1 MDKKFIG
8 LNAGIIWRIIS
19 DQQKW
24 KYSELK
30 QKSGLPDKELY
41 AAIGWLAREDKIE
54 IEHGEDGN
62 EDTFYLQFNM
72 YIRYGRCATTSTP
85 PTITLPGLPYW
96 VRAL

>member
-30 QKSGLPDKELY
+30 QKSGLPDK
-41 AAIGWLAREDKIE
+41 LAREDKIE

-72 YIRYGRCATTSTP
+72 YI
-85 PTITLPGLPYW
+85 
-96 VRAL
+96 

>member
-30 QKSGLPDKELY
+30 QKS
-41 AAIGWLAREDKIE
+41 LAREDKIE

-72 YIRYGRCATTSTP
+72 YI
-85 PTITLPGLPYW
+85 
-96 VRAL
+96 

>member
-19 DQQKW
+19 DQRKW

-30 QKSGLPDKELY
+30 RKSGLPDKEMY

-54 IEHGEDGN
+54 IEHGEDEGS
-62 EDTFYLQFNM
+62 FCLPFNV
-72 YIRYGRCATTSTP
+72 YF
-85 PTITLPGLPYW
+85 
-96 VRAL
+96 

>member
-72 YIRYGRCATTSTP
+72 YIIYAIAT
-85 PTITLPGLPYW
+85 
-96 VRAL
+96 

>member
-24 KYSELK
+24 K
-30 QKSGLPDKELY
+30 Y

-72 YIRYGRCATTSTP
+72 YI
-85 PTITLPGLPYW
+85 
-96 VRAL
+96 

>member
-30 QKSGLPDKELY
+30 QKSGLPDKEL
-41 AAIGWLAREDKIE
+41 LAREDKIE

-72 YIRYGRCATTSTP
+72 YI
-85 PTITLPGLPYW
+85 
-96 VRAL
+96 

>member
-41 AAIGWLAREDKIE
+41 AGWHGKI
-54 IEHGEDGN
+54 
-62 EDTFYLQFNM
+62 
-72 YIRYGRCATTSTP
+72 R
-85 PTITLPGLPYW
+85 
-96 VRAL
+96 

>member
-72 YIRYGRCATTSTP
+72 YIRIRRDTAGAPQHQRRPQPNYPACSVG
-85 PTITLPGLPYW
+85 
-96 VRAL
+96 

>member
-30 QKSGLPDKELY
+30 QKRQS
-41 AAIGWLAREDKIE
+41 AGWHGKI
-54 IEHGEDGN
+54 
-62 EDTFYLQFNM
+62 
-72 YIRYGRCATTSTP
+72 R
-85 PTITLPGLPYW
+85 
-96 VRAL
+96 

>member
-24 KYSELK
+24 K
-30 QKSGLPDKELY
+30 

-72 YIRYGRCATTSTP
+72 YI
-85 PTITLPGLPYW
+85 
-96 VRAL
+96 

>member
-72 YIRYGRCATTSTP
+72 YICIFEIYAIAT
-85 PTITLPGLPYW
+85 
-96 VRAL
+96 

>member
-19 DQQKW
+19 DQQT
-24 KYSELK
+24 
-30 QKSGLPDKELY
+30 
-41 AAIGWLAREDKIE
+41 IGWLAREDKIE

-72 YIRYGRCATTSTP
+72 YI
-85 PTITLPGLPYW
+85 
-96 VRAL
+96 

>member
-30 QKSGLPDKELY
+30 QKSGLP
-41 AAIGWLAREDKIE
+41 LAREDKIE

-72 YIRYGRCATTSTP
+72 YI
-85 PTITLPGLPYW
+85 
-96 VRAL
+96 

>member
-30 QKSGLPDKELY
+30 Q

-72 YIRYGRCATTSTP
+72 YI
-85 PTITLPGLPYW
+85 
-96 VRAL
+96 

>member
-8 LNAGIIWRIIS
+8 LNAGIIWRIISDLNAGIIWRIIS

-54 IEHGEDGN
+54 IEHGENGN

-72 YIRYGRCATTSTP
+72 YI
-85 PTITLPGLPYW
+85 
-96 VRAL
+96 

>member
-30 QKSGLPDKELY
+30 Q
-41 AAIGWLAREDKIE
+41 LAREDKIE

-72 YIRYGRCATTSTP
+72 YI
-85 PTITLPGLPYW
+85 
-96 VRAL
+96 

>member
-30 QKSGLPDKELY
+30 QKSGL
-41 AAIGWLAREDKIE
+41 
-54 IEHGEDGN
+54 

-72 YIRYGRCATTSTP
+72 YI
-85 PTITLPGLPYW
+85 
-96 VRAL
+96 

>member
-72 YIRYGRCATTSTP
+72 YIDWIRIFSLACHHCKHGRHFSA
-85 PTITLPGLPYW
+85 
-96 VRAL
+96 

>member
-8 LNAGIIWRIIS
+8 LNAGIVWHIIS
-19 DQQKW
+19 DQRKW

-54 IEHGEDGN
+54 IEHGED
-62 EDTFYLQFNM
+62 EDSFCLPFNM
-72 YIRYGRCATTSTP
+72 YF
-85 PTITLPGLPYW
+85 
-96 VRAL
+96 